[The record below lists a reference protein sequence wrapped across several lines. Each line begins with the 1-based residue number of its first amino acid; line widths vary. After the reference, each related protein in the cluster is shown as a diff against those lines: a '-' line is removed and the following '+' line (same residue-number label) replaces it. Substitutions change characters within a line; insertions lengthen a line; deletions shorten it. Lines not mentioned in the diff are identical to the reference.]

1 MKFTNNDMSFML
13 KISLLFIILAF
24 GVIGNNARLS
34 LKNTNQDIIR
44 IEDSKPSR
52 TPTLSIKKVDN
63 QSLQTQYIR

>member
-1 MKFTNNDMSFML
+1 MSFTL
-13 KISLLFIILAF
+13 KISLLFIILAL

-52 TPTLSIKKVDN
+52 TPTLSIKKVNN
-63 QSLQTQYIR
+63 QSLQTQSIR